1 MNICS
6 NFMCVIGIKLLT
18 LQPANKKTLINSEK
32 WDNYRKD
39 IKTIASLRNLRQREY
54 IPISVRLKE
63 NRELKLRWV
72 DITC

>member
-54 IPISVRLKE
+54 IPISVRLQESRVRK
-63 NRELKLRWV
+63 LKWADTR
-72 DITC
+72 C